1 MLSCPRLLHELI
13 VGVDVVRFVPEFLQ
27 VAGIEIRHPE
37 QALIAGPQLLLVGLL
52 LQTWMLAIEPVQKFG
67 VIGVEEEDLH
77 LSNVTRHRQ
86 TMVDPLDILARLQT
100 PAAYVVQVIGRRQQ
114 FLASGPSDFIVKF
127 YDGYGSGFTQ
137 KSPHASQHLRLRET
151 RRQ

>member
-77 LSNVTRHRQ
+77 LSNVTRHR
-86 TMVDPLDILARLQT
+86 
-100 PAAYVVQVIGRRQQ
+100 
-114 FLASGPSDFIVKF
+114 
-127 YDGYGSGFTQ
+127 
-137 KSPHASQHLRLRET
+137 
-151 RRQ
+151 

>member
-1 MLSCPRLLHELI
+1 
-13 VGVDVVRFVPEFLQ
+13 
-27 VAGIEIRHPE
+27 
-37 QALIAGPQLLLVGLL
+37 LLVGLL

-127 YDGYGSGFTQ
+127 NDGYGSGFTQ
-137 KSPHASQHLRLRET
+137 KSPHASPHMRLRPLALHPPQLT
-151 RRQ
+151 AGP